1 MTSKKFEMPQYVLER
16 VMAKRGRLHVFDA
29 LEPEKTAFA
38 VIDMQNAF
46 VKGKVKAET
55 ALAIIPTINSLAERI
70 RVLGGRV
77 AWVQL
82 QAGDQNGE
90 SIAELYHQYFF
101 TEAGAEQHRSSLT
114 PGEWGYQICQKLDV
128 RDEDIRAWKS
138 RHSAFV
144 PGHGDLHEKL
154 QAAGIE
160 NLLIGGTVTNFC
172 CETTGRD
179 AMMLDYRAV
188 MVSDCCAAR
197 FPEDHSA
204 GLTTFFQ
211 SFGDV
216 YTADEVVE
224 VLKKGAQLN
233 ASN

>member
-1 MTSKKFEMPQYVLER
+1 MSREKFEMPQYVIDR
-16 VMAKRGRLHVFDA
+16 IMNKRGRLHVFDA
-29 LEPEKTAFA
+29 LQPEKTAL
-38 VIDMQNAF
+38 VIIDMQNAF

-55 ALAIIPTINSLAERI
+55 ALAIMPTINDLAQQVRE
-70 RVLGGRV
+70 LGGRV

-82 QAGDQNGE
+82 RAGDQEGN
-90 SIAELYHQYFF
+90 SIAELYHKYFF
-101 TEAGAEQHRSSLT
+101 TEAGAEGHRSSLT
-114 PGEWGYQICQKLDV
+114 PGEWGYDICDELDV
-128 RDEDIRAWKS
+128 KDIDIKAWKS

-144 PGHGDLHEKL
+144 PGHGDLHDLL

-160 NLLIGGTVTNFC
+160 NVLIGGTVTNFC

-188 MVSDCCAAR
+188 MVSDCNAAR
-197 FPEDHSA
+197 FPEDHAA

-216 YTADEVVE
+216 YTADEVIE
-224 VLKKGAQLN
+224 VLKRGKELQ
-233 ASN
+233 ASS